1 MMYQIEFLR
10 KSRLELLAAWEWYED
25 KQPGLGD
32 KFKHQVDLRINEIER
47 NPKRYPERKKNYREC
62 IVKGFPYLII
72 YRVQVREK
80 KIAIISIFHTSRS
93 PKKKK

>member
-10 KSRLELLAAWEWYED
+10 KSRLELLAAWKWYED

-47 NPKRYPERKKNYREC
+47 NPRRYPERKKNYREG

-72 YRVQVREK
+72 YRVQGRQK
-80 KIAIISIFHTSRS
+80 KIAIVSIFHTSRS